1 MILLEHDLLGPLGIG
16 RVSFQSYLSSKDI
29 YSTLQVEAFTRSPFG
44 TQLFWFRE
52 IFCESS
58 RQRQNFSRHGNQNG
72 RNFGGCYLSRITKQG
87 LFWAQSFPTY
97 FWVPAMQPK
106 DFTQGAEQQYLKW
119 WYGNENCQ
127 TVFHWLLHKQFFF
140 VLNWVCPVSNL
151 IHWEEDIESMSLSQW
166 IRLLTGQF
174 EEFMIV

>member
-29 YSTLQVEAFTRSPFG
+29 YSTLQVKAFTRSPFG

-52 IFCESS
+52 IFLRIKSPAS
-58 RQRQNFSRHGNQNG
+58 KFSRHGNQNG
-72 RNFGGCYLSRITKQG
+72 RNLEGCYLSRITKQG

-106 DFTQGAEQQYLKW
+106 DFTQGAEQLKVVVW
-119 WYGNENCQ
+119 KWKLSNCLPLVTAQ
-127 TVFHWLLHKQFFF
+127 TIFFF
-140 VLNWVCPVSNL
+140 VLNWVCPVNNL
-151 IHWEEDIESMSLSQW
+151 IHWEEEIESMSLSQW

-174 EEFMIV
+174 EEAMIV

>member
-52 IFCESS
+52 IFLRIKSPAS
-58 RQRQNFSRHGNQNG
+58 KFSRHGNQNG
-72 RNFGGCYLSRITKQG
+72 RNLEGCYLSRITKQG

-106 DFTQGAEQQYLKW
+106 DFTQGAEQLKVVVW
-119 WYGNENCQ
+119 KWKLSNCLPLVTAQ
-127 TVFHWLLHKQFFF
+127 TIFFLF
-140 VLNWVCPVSNL
+140 
-151 IHWEEDIESMSLSQW
+151 
-166 IRLLTGQF
+166 
-174 EEFMIV
+174 